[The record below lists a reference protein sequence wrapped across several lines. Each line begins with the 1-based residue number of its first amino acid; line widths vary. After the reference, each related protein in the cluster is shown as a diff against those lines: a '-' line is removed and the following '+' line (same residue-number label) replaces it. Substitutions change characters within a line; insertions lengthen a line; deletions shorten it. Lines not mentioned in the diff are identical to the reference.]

1 MAQPIYR
8 SVHYTLINAL
18 TILAKQ
24 GDKNAKR
31 ALQEIEVT
39 EYEIIEDGPGEHV
52 EMILEYSFG
61 SYLITQQGASF
72 CPAQDQ

>member
-1 MAQPIYR
+1 MSQPIYR

-24 GDKNAKR
+24 GDENAKR
-31 ALQEIEVT
+31 ALQEIDET

-61 SYLITQQGASF
+61 SYLVTQQGASF
-72 CPAQDQ
+72 CPTLDK